1 MPAMTTIPAEIQAQ
15 SILRMAAYCRVSSNS
30 ADQLN
35 SYAMQVRHYT
45 DHVSA
50 HPGWI
55 LVDIYADKLT
65 GTEAETREEFQRM
78 LADCKRGK
86 IDRILVK
93 SVSRF
98 ARNTSDCL
106 TVIRLLKSL
115 GVTVLFEKENLD
127 TANMKGEFELTMHG
141 MAAQGESM
149 GISGN
154 LRWRYQKR
162 MRAGEF
168 LTCSAPFGYRLV
180 GSSAL
185 EIVPEEA
192 EIVRRIFTMHLAGL
206 GRQKICGVLNA
217 GQAGGR
223 KWDSNSL
230 KYILA
235 SEKYVGDS
243 LVQKTYTTNTLPFRA
258 RRNNGER
265 PQWYIQ
271 RSHPAIIDKATYE
284 AARRL
289 QEGRRSAHQHKPYP
303 LTGKLRC
310 PDCGGTFRRQVI
322 NGKPR
327 WTCAASL
334 KGQTHCTP
342 IRLGESSVH
351 EVFLLLVNKLIS
363 HREYILVPLI
373 RQMETMQSK
382 ANGTQQKVYQID
394 QQVAGLTAQCH
405 ALAQLHSKGI
415 LAPAAFTAQTA
426 KLNGQLTQLR
436 NERRAALHVNDSD
449 DQLNELRTLNDR
461 LTGLEFQDEFDGD
474 LFRDVVQ
481 SIVSSPTE
489 LRFTL
494 PGGLTLTEAMPSIER
509 RWNR

>member
-1 MPAMTTIPAEIQAQ
+1 
-15 SILRMAAYCRVSSNS
+15 MAAYCRVSSNS

-35 SYAMQVRHYT
+35 SYAAQVRYYT
-45 DHVSA
+45 ELISGNPDWTLA
-50 HPGWI
+50 
-55 LVDIYADKLT
+55 DIYADKLT
-65 GTEAETREEFQRM
+65 GTAAEKREEFQRM
-78 LADCKRGK
+78 LADCQRGK

-106 TVIRLLKSL
+106 TAIRLLKSL

-127 TANMKGEFELTMHG
+127 TANIKGEFELTMHG

-162 MRAGEF
+162 MQAGEF

-180 GSSAL
+180 GSSSL
-185 EIVPEEA
+185 EIIPEEA
-192 EIVRRIFTMHLAGL
+192 EIVRRIFAMHLSGL

-217 GQAGGR
+217 EQAGGR
-223 KWDSNSL
+223 TWDSNSL
-230 KYILA
+230 KYILE

-243 LVQKTYTTNTLPFRA
+243 LVQKNYTTDTLPFRM

-271 RSHPAIIDKATYE
+271 HSHPSIIDQATYE
-284 AARRL
+284 AAKRL
-289 QEGRRSAHQHKPYP
+289 QESRKSAHQHTPYP

-310 PDCGGTFRRQVI
+310 PECGGTFRRQVI

-334 KGQTHCTP
+334 KGQTRCAP
-342 IRLGESSVH
+342 LRLWEASVH
-351 EVFLLLVNKLIS
+351 EAALLLVNKLAA
-363 HREYILVPLI
+363 HREYILIPLI
-373 RQMETMQSK
+373 QQMESLQSK

-394 QQVAGLTAQCH
+394 QQVANLTEQCH
-405 ALAQLHSKGI
+405 ALARLHTKGV

-426 KLNGQLTQLR
+426 KLNGQLAQLR
-436 NERRAALHVNDSD
+436 GERRAALHINDND
-449 DQLNELRTLNDR
+449 DQLNELRALNDR
-461 LTGLEFQDEFDGD
+461 LTGLGFQDEFGGELLVSC
-474 LFRDVVQ
+474 LFRWLTTTIAQ
-481 SIVSSPTE
+481 SYR
-489 LRFTL
+489 L
-494 PGGLTLTEAMPSIER
+494 AMSVR
-509 RWNR
+509 